1 MERTMNILLYLLA
14 LGSLFGFGIFGVFS
28 YFEKEKRA
36 VRLSVVFSIGAAA
49 LFLLATLLSL
59 EVKMVILGLLAV
71 GLLGMIILSLLPI
84 GKVERGNDTP
94 TRRFD
99 ERDIMFAR
107 ARLEPG
113 SPNYEAY
120 YSMRPENKK
129 SDDNTR
135 SKPGLLSLK
144 AKLAN
149 KILFT
154 SPEASFTLTEVM
166 GEMVAG
172 PVTEE
177 KITLP
182 VEKMT
187 TYLKGLAGYYGALE
201 VGITELMP
209 YHVYSHIGRGPGA
222 YGEPIVLEHE
232 YAIAFT
238 VEMDYEMVG
247 ANPTAPG
254 TMESARQYVEAG
266 RVAVQLAAAIRLM
279 GYEARA
285 HIDGNYRVIAPLVAR
300 DAGLGEIGRMGL
312 LMTPRQGPRVRLGVV
327 TTMLELIPDERHS
340 SEAVIDFCTICK
352 KCAENC
358 PSKSIPSEA
367 RQDMDGVLR
376 WRINPDTCFSY
387 WNVIGTDCGI
397 CMTVCPYSH
406 PDKAP
411 HNILRWGIARSGF
424 VRREALW
431 LDDLF
436 YGKKPARREPPEWA
450 KVP

>member
-1 MERTMNILLYLLA
+1 MEQTLNLTLYLLA
-14 LGSLFGFGIFGVFS
+14 AGSILGFGIFGLFS

-36 VRLSVVFSIGAAA
+36 VRLSVLFSIGATSI
-49 LFLLATLLSL
+49 FLLATLLSL
-59 EVKMVILGLLAV
+59 EFKMVLLGLLAL
-71 GLLGMIILSLLPI
+71 GLIGLVVLSLVPI
-84 GKVERGNDTP
+84 GKVDRGNDIP

-120 YSMRPENKK
+120 YTMRPENKK

-135 SKPGLLSLK
+135 LKPGLLSPQ

-149 KILFT
+149 EILFT

-166 GEMVAG
+166 GEMVEG
-172 PVTEE
+172 PITEN
-177 KITLP
+177 KLTLP
-182 VEKMT
+182 VEKMKS
-187 TYLKGLAGYYGALE
+187 YIKGLAGYYGALE
-201 VGITELMP
+201 VGITKLRP
-209 YHVYSHIGRGPGA
+209 QHVYSHIGRGPGT
-222 YGEPIVLEHE
+222 YGAEVPVDHQ
-232 YAIAFT
+232 YAVAFT

-247 ANPTAPG
+247 ANPKAPG
-254 TMESARQYVEAG
+254 SMESARQYVEAG

-279 GYEARA
+279 GYDARA

-327 TTMLELIPDERHS
+327 TTTLELIPDERLPT
-340 SEAVIDFCTICK
+340 EAVIDFCTICK

-358 PSKSIPSEA
+358 PSKSISFEK
-367 RQDMDGVLR
+367 REDIDGALR
-376 WRINPDTCFSY
+376 WRINPDSCFSY

-397 CMTVCPYSH
+397 CMKVCPYSH
-406 PDKAP
+406 PDTAP

-424 VRREALW
+424 VRRGALW

-436 YGKKPARREPPEWA
+436 YGKKPARREPPG
-450 KVP
+450 